1 MRNAQS
7 IVRRSDTSTGSADAG
22 RGQLSSIP
30 YDLLREASER
40 LRVLA
45 LVVAA
50 LWLVGITLD
59 HIFEPQTVR
68 GTLGGLIPIADLI
81 AVASIASS
89 LALYWWAG
97 REGQNPR
104 VSLNAGLAYLV
115 FTAFSLGLITH
126 WDHTASPAPVHSMI
140 SWDGILIMMF
150 AAIVPT
156 SPKRMVVAG
165 LLAVSMNPLGMLVA
179 RAEGIWQF
187 DSVWAVLDMHFPDY
201 LLVGVSAI
209 ISHVVT
215 RLGRQVGK
223 ARELGSYQ
231 LTETLGKGGM
241 GEVWRARHRMLARDA
256 AIKLIQPELLAQ
268 GSGRKA
274 DQAQR
279 RFEQEAR
286 ITASLRSP
294 HTVELYDFGVT
305 EDGVFY
311 YVMELLDGIT
321 LGTLVT
327 RFGPQPPARAAHI
340 LRQTCLSLEEA
351 HAHGMIHRDVK
362 PGNIFI
368 CRLGTEYD
376 FAKVL
381 DFGLV
386 KALNAKDEGLTAE
399 GGIMGTPDYMPPE
412 MALGGANA
420 GPASDLYGLGCVAYW
435 LLTGKRVFETNG
447 PVAMMLAHVQETPT
461 PLSEKA
467 GYEIPAA
474 LEKIVLRCLAK
485 NPADRYA
492 SAEEL
497 EHALKEYSD
506 TAELWTREQARKW
519 WLHNAPEL
527 VTVADAS
534 APSTL
539 TQQATL

>member
-1 MRNAQS
+1 
-7 IVRRSDTSTGSADAG
+7 
-22 RGQLSSIP
+22 
-30 YDLLREASER
+30 
-40 LRVLA
+40 VLA

-50 LWLVGITLD
+50 LWIVGITLD
-59 HIFEPQTVR
+59 HLFESQTVG
-68 GTLGGLIPIADLI
+68 GTVGGLIPIADLI
-81 AVASIASS
+81 AAASVASS

-104 VSLNAGLAYLV
+104 VTLNAGLGYLV

-126 WDHTASPAPVHSMI
+126 WDHTSSQAPIHSMI

-156 SPKRMVVAG
+156 SPRRMAVAG
-165 LLAVSMNPLGMLVA
+165 LLAVSMNPLGMLLA

-187 DSVWAVLDMHFPDY
+187 DSVSSAFNMHFPDY
-201 LLVGVSAI
+201 LLVGVAAI

-215 RLGRQVGK
+215 QLGRQVGK
-223 ARELGSYQ
+223 ARELGSYE
-231 LTETLGKGGM
+231 LTEALGRGGM

-256 AIKLIQPELLAQ
+256 AIKLIQPELLAG

-274 DQAQR
+274 DQVQR

-311 YVMELLDGIT
+311 YVMELLSGID

-327 RFGPQPPARAAHI
+327 RFGPQPAARAVHI
-340 LRQTCLSLEEA
+340 LRQTCRSLEEA
-351 HAHGMIHRDVK
+351 HGLGMIHRDVK

-368 CRLGTEYD
+368 CRMGTEYD

-386 KALNAKDEGLTAE
+386 KTLNTTDGGLTAE
-399 GGIMGTPDYMPPE
+399 GGLMGTPDYMPPE
-412 MALGGANA
+412 MALGGGNVGA
-420 GPASDLYGLGCVAYW
+420 ASDLYGLGCVAYW
-435 LLTGKRVFETNG
+435 LLTGKRVFETSG
-447 PVAMMLAHVQETPT
+447 AVAMMLAHVREAPM
-461 PLSEKA
+461 PLSERA
-467 GYEIPAA
+467 GHEVPAA
-474 LEKIVLRCLAK
+474 LEQIVMRCLEK
-485 NPADRYA
+485 DPANRYA

-497 EHALKEYSD
+497 DRALAGCSD
-506 TAELWTREQARKW
+506 TGAPWSRESAKKW
-519 WLHNAPEL
+519 WLLNAPES
-527 VTVADAS
+527 VVAADAL
-534 APSTL
+534 AGSTL

>member
-1 MRNAQS
+1 
-7 IVRRSDTSTGSADAG
+7 
-22 RGQLSSIP
+22 
-30 YDLLREASER
+30 
-40 LRVLA
+40 VLA

-50 LWLVGITLD
+50 LWIVGITLD
-59 HIFEPQTVR
+59 HVFESETVR
-68 GTLGGLIPIADLI
+68 ETVGGLIPIADLI
-81 AVASIASS
+81 AAASVASS

-104 VSLNAGLAYLV
+104 VTLNAGLGYLV

-126 WDHTASPAPVHSMI
+126 WDHTSSAAPIHSMI

-156 SPKRMVVAG
+156 SPRRMAIAG
-165 LLAVSMNPLGMLVA
+165 MLAVSMNPLGMLVA

-187 DSVWAVLDMHFPDY
+187 DSVFAVFDMHFPDY
-201 LLVGVSAI
+201 LLVGVAAV

-256 AIKLIQPELLAQ
+256 AIKLIQPELLAE

-311 YVMELLDGIT
+311 YVMELLDGID

-327 RFGPQPPARAAHI
+327 RFGPQPAARAVHI

-351 HAHGMIHRDVK
+351 HGHGMIHRDVK

-368 CRLGTEYD
+368 CRMGTEYD

-386 KALNAKDEGLTAE
+386 KTLNAKDEGLTAE
-399 GGIMGTPDYMPPE
+399 GGIMGTPDYMAPE
-412 MALGGANA
+412 MALGGGNA
-420 GPASDLYGLGCVAYW
+420 GAASDLYGVGCVAYW
-435 LLTGKRVFETNG
+435 LLTGKRVFETSG
-447 PVAMMLAHVQETPT
+447 AVAMMLAHVRETPA

-467 GYEIPAA
+467 GHEVPAA
-474 LEKIVLRCLAK
+474 LEQIVMRCLEK

-497 EHALKEYSD
+497 ERALAGCSD
-506 TAELWTREQARKW
+506 TGELWTRERARKW
-519 WLHNAPEL
+519 WLLNAPES
-527 VTVADAS
+527 VAVADAR
-534 APSTL
+534 AGSTF